1 MNYSEL
7 VQAIQDYCENDE
19 TTFVSNIPVFVRQ
32 AEERINRAVQIPDLR
47 RNVTGILTASN
58 RFLAQPSDFLSV
70 FSLAVV
76 DGDGDYE
83 FLLPKDVNFIRE
95 AFPSQSTE
103 AKPQYYGIFDD
114 DTFILAPTPDDSYTV
129 QLHYYY
135 DPPSIVSAGTSWLG
149 DNAET
154 ALLYGSL
161 IEAYTFMKGETDLIN
176 LYTARYNEAIAQ
188 LSNLGEGRNRMDS
201 YRNGEPRARV
211 T

>member
-1 MNYSEL
+1 MNYTEL
-7 VQAIQDYCENDE
+7 TQAIQDYCENDE
-19 TTFVSNIPVFVRQ
+19 TTFVNNIPVFVRQ

-47 RNVTGILTASN
+47 RNQSGTLTLGD

-76 DGDGDYE
+76 DGDSDYH

-95 AFPSQSTE
+95 AYPNRTVQGL
-103 AKPQYYGIFDD
+103 PQYYAIFDD
-114 DTFILAPTPDDSYTV
+114 EFFILGPTPDSAYTV

-135 DPPSIVSAGTSWLG
+135 DPPSIVTAGTSWLG

-154 ALLYGSL
+154 VLLYGSL
-161 IEAYTFMKGETDLIN
+161 IEAYTFMKGEPDMIA
-176 LYTARYNEAIAQ
+176 LYTTRYNEAVAQ
-188 LSNLGEGRNRMDS
+188 LYNLGEGRNRMDS
-201 YRNGEPRARV
+201 YRDGEPRPRV